1 MSKETTQPA
10 REAPVPLIVKAG
22 RGNLGGS
29 TFLTV
34 ICEIA
39 AGASRKLLMADG
51 DMRNPGISAS
61 PLYARYGL
69 PRPASE
75 DEHEIS
81 EWFSMVFSAAT
92 EQRLPLVLDI
102 GGGDRTMEQWAAEV
116 DLVAFAQSAGLEVC
130 GLFFCGGDAD
140 DLAYINQLWKTGKF
154 RPTKGAVVFNAMA
167 VPSGAAGNTILRSR
181 AKDPLLEPLFAAG
194 IETLEFPKLGCMSAV
209 KDMGLSY
216 HDAAAGKPGKSG
228 KPIDP
233 VKRFTV
239 SRWLKNTQHNIE
251 VAGLRELL
259 P

>member
-1 MSKETTQPA
+1 MSKETTQVTKKA
-10 REAPVPLIVKAG
+10 SVPLIVKAG

-29 TFLTV
+29 TFLTA

-39 AGASRKLLMADG
+39 ASASRNFLMADG

-69 PRPASE
+69 PRPVSE
-75 DEHEIS
+75 DEHDIS

-92 EQRLPLVLDI
+92 EKRLPLVLDI

-116 DLVAFAQSAGLEVC
+116 DLVAFAESAGLEVC

-140 DLAYINQLWKTGKF
+140 DLAYITRLWETGKF
-154 RPTKGAVVFNAMA
+154 RPTKGAVVFNAMT
-167 VPSGAAGNTILRSR
+167 VPSGQAGSDILQSR
-181 AKDPLLEPLFAAG
+181 AADPSLKPLFTAG
-194 IETLEFPKLGCMSAV
+194 IETLKFPKLGCMAAV
-209 KDMGLSY
+209 KETGLSY
-216 HDAAAGKPGKSG
+216 HDAAAGKIGSGG

-233 VKRFTV
+233 VKRFMVT
-239 SRWLKNTQHNIE
+239 RWLSTIRQNIE
-251 VAGLRELL
+251 VAGLQEML